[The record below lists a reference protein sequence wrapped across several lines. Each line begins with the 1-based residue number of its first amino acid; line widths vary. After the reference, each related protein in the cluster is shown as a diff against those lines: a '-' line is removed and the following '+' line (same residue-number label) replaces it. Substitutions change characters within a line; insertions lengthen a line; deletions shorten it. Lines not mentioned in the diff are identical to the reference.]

1 MQAMLRSGL
10 HRLLADSI
18 RLRATGRHERAER
31 AVKGYLEEVRT
42 DHVKG
47 WAFDRRQPAASP
59 RVRVLLGNAVIAED
73 VATSDRPD
81 VAKVMGVPAARCG
94 FRVKVDLAAEALDKV
109 AAKLRAAGPQRSFFY
124 ASGRASNEAGFLL
137 QLMSRLFGTNYVNN
151 CSYYCHQASA
161 VGLGSTIG
169 TGAGTMRMEDLEH
182 ADLYILIGANPPSNH
197 PRLMRSFM

>member
-47 WAFDRRQPAASP
+47 WAFDRRQPGASP

-109 AAKLRAAGPQRSFFY
+109 AVQASTFEDTFRPFSTPPLTAFVQPAASGFSFGRLKSSSGTSGAAG
-124 ASGRASNEAGFLL
+124 
-137 QLMSRLFGTNYVNN
+137 GT
-151 CSYYCHQASA
+151 SA
-161 VGLGSTIG
+161 VGVACVPVESGPSPTEF
-169 TGAGTMRMEDLEH
+169 T
-182 ADLYILIGANPPSNH
+182 ADTL
-197 PRLMRSFM
+197 